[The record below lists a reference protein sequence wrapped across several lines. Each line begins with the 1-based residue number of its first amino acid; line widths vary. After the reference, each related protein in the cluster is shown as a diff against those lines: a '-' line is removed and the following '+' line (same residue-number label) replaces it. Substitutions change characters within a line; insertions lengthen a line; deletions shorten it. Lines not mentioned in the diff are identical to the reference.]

1 MTLRCYIDYQQ
12 DNWEDWLYLAEF
24 VYNNLVHSTIWQT
37 PFFANH
43 DTNPNDI
50 VTLIANNGAEANV
63 PDAANLAQH
72 RADALTLAKE
82 SMEAARQRMLAL
94 SQQRQSQ
101 RPEYHVGQWVLLST
115 ANLNVKQPSRKL
127 SDKFCGP
134 FEIEALVGN
143 RDVRLTM
150 PTFNGCT
157 TFHVDRVKPYI
168 DPTAFPG
175 CPGPDRP
182 PPTIGDNG
190 KEEWEVHKILDS
202 RRYYRK
208 LQYFVSY
215 KGWGKEDMQWRPA
228 EEFDY
233 DNKAVLD
240 SRRSTHRRRRSPSRS
255 PRGSSLVIK

>member
-1 MTLRCYIDYQQ
+1 
-12 DNWEDWLYLAEF
+12 
-24 VYNNLVHSTIWQT
+24 
-37 PFFANH
+37 
-43 DTNPNDI
+43 
-50 VTLIANNGAEANV
+50 
-63 PDAANLAQH
+63 
-72 RADALTLAKE
+72 
-82 SMEAARQRMLAL
+82 
-94 SQQRQSQ
+94 
-101 RPEYHVGQWVLLST
+101 
-115 ANLNVKQPSRKL
+115 
-127 SDKFCGP
+127 
-134 FEIEALVGN
+134 
-143 RDVRLTM
+143 M

-240 SRRSTHRRRRSPSRS
+240 SRRSTHRRRRTPLKEPPGVKSCHQIRTERKISRVKS
-255 PRGSSLVIK
+255 GVCQKSNARVVLYSKLDIFSLSLLYCF